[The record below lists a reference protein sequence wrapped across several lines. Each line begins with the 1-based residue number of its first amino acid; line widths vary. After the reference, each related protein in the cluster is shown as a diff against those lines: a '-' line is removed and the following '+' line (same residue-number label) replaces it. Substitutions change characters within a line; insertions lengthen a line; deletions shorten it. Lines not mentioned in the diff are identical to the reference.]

1 MICSNCQKEN
11 KEGSRFCQFC
21 GTPMPLPE
29 EAPVAVPEAEPIVE
43 LVETPAEEPIV
54 EETRVVTDEPATET
68 VVEVAPEVTP
78 AKTKKEK
85 KAKKEKG
92 KKPIG
97 LIILSVLMIL
107 LFLASA
113 GLNVYQYYQ
122 QKNKTE
128 ENKKAVEE
136 LNTTILALEDAKADI
151 QRDVEEAN
159 ETIEEL
165 QDTIDEMTESMNAE
179 AEILDAYDRLTYSLG
194 WSEWGYYSDEFCTD
208 YYLVYLAPGEEFE
221 ITLYTLWEG
230 AGTVD
235 IYTDTDYA
243 TAEFMQNE
251 WSEEVGVLLTGV
263 KEGMTVVTFTWDDEK
278 SFDVIV
284 FVEE

>member
-1 MICSNCQKEN
+1 MICSKCQKEN
-11 KEGSRFCQFC
+11 KEDSRFCQFC
-21 GTPMPLPE
+21 GTPLTAPVEETVTEQVEVPAEVPVVE
-29 EAPVAVPEAEPIVE
+29 EAPVTEP
-43 LVETPAEEPIV
+43 
-54 EETRVVTDEPATET
+54 VV
-68 VVEVAPEVTP
+68 VVAPEVTS
-78 AKTKKEK
+78 AKPEKEKKPKKEK
-85 KAKKEKG
+85 KAKG
-92 KKPIG
+92 KKSVG
-97 LIILSVLMIL
+97 LIITSILLAL

-122 QKNKTE
+122 QKNKNQ
-128 ENKKAVEE
+128 ENEKIIAD

-151 QRDVEEAN
+151 QRDIEEAN